1 MNEEEANAL
10 ITRVLDGEA
19 SVEEKARLLAWLED
33 HPVERGNVAE
43 QISLDGLLG
52 VALEADSGDGFQ
64 SRLRSRLAE
73 EGKRNLF
80 VSLATLLRLD
90 HPAVRLALGP
100 VFAGIAW
107 WLTKWLLEAG
117 NLPGVPDPAKA
128 CALSAV
134 MALCVVWWIIGPVPV
149 GAVSL
154 IPLALFP
161 LMGVLDEWQLAAAYC
176 HPLVVL
182 FLCGFMLSKAMEHC
196 GGHRRLALGMVRVI
210 GGADGKRLV
219 LGFMVASAFISMW
232 TSNTVTVL
240 MVLPAALAVID
251 QCRGSRIST
260 PLLLGIAYAAA
271 IGGMGSPVGTPP
283 NGILVAQ
290 ADILVNQGHLER
302 SFSFIDWISVGLP
315 VVVVL
320 IPLAWLWLT
329 RGPWPSSPV
338 KIAPVGPWTK
348 AEFRVSL
355 VLGITALLWVTRSDP
370 MGGWSSALGIP
381 TVKDSTVG
389 LLAVIALFLI
399 PSGDA
404 KEKKLL
410 SWDHAAT
417 VPWSILILLGGGI
430 AIGNAMASTGLDHA
444 IATQLTLLGKMPL
457 LPMVALVVLVI
468 SLLTELS
475 SNTATAAV
483 LMPLLAATAVA
494 ADLPPVL
501 LMLSATMA
509 NSCSFMLPASTP
521 PNAIVFAVGDFSM
534 KRMLWEGL
542 VLKLISAAVI
552 TAACYLFL
560 A

>member
-1 MNEEEANAL
+1 MTPEEANAL
-10 ITRVLDGEA
+10 LTRVLDGLA
-19 SVEEKARLLAWLED
+19 TVEEKAELLAWLEEN
-33 HPVERGNVAE
+33 PSERGEVAE

-52 VALEADSGDGFQ
+52 VALEGDTGSSFQ
-64 SRLRSRLAE
+64 DRLSSRLAV
-73 EGKRNLF
+73 EGKRNILG
-80 VSLATLLRLD
+80 SISTILRLD
-90 HPAVRLALGP
+90 HPNVRLALGP
-100 VFAGIAW
+100 LFAAVAWALTRWLLQEGDDAGIAD
-107 WLTKWLLEAG
+107 LS
-117 NLPGVPDPAKA
+117 KA
-128 CALSAV
+128 SAVSAV
-134 MALCVVWWIIGPVPV
+134 MALCVVWWIVGPLPV
-149 GAVSL
+149 AAVSL
-154 IPLALFP
+154 IPLAVFP
-161 LMGVLDEWQLAAAYC
+161 LLGIIDETQLASSYC

-182 FLCGFMLSKAMEHC
+182 FLLSKAMEHC
-196 GGHRRLALGMVRVI
+196 GGHRRLALGMVRMI

-219 LGFMVASAFISMW
+219 LGFMVASAAISMW

-251 QCRGSRIST
+251 QSRGSRIST
-260 PLLLGIAYAAA
+260 PLLLGIAYSAA

-290 ADILVNQGHLER
+290 ADLLVSQGHLPR

-315 VVVVL
+315 VVIILV
-320 IPLAWLWLT
+320 PLAWLWLT
-329 RGPWPSSPV
+329 RGPWPSSPLR
-338 KIAPVGPWTK
+338 IAPVGPWTK

-355 VLGITALLWVTRSDP
+355 VLGFTAVLWVTRGDP
-370 MGGWSSALGIP
+370 YGGWSGLIGMP

-399 PSGDA
+399 PAGDG
-404 KEKKLL
+404 KDGKLL
-410 SWDHAAT
+410 SWNHAAT

-430 AIGNAMASTGLDHA
+430 ALGNAMASTGLDHA
-444 IATQLTLLGKMPL
+444 IAAELASLGTMPL

-475 SNTATAAV
+475 SNTATATV

-494 ADLPPVL
+494 ADLPPAL

-534 KRMLWEGL
+534 RRMLWEGF
-542 VLKLISAAVI
+542 VLKLISAVVI
-552 TAACYLFL
+552 TAACYLIL
-560 A
+560 G